1 MAARVGLIGLGIMGS
16 SYAAH
21 LLEGG
26 FAATGFDLADDAA
39 ATFAQRGGERARSA
53 REVGAA
59 ADVVISALASAA
71 ALETAFFGPDGLVES
86 AHSGTIVVEAST
98 FSLDVKES
106 LRARLAERGARVL
119 DAPVSGT
126 GSQARVRDI
135 AIYASGERDAYVAA
149 LPVLETIA
157 RSVRYVGEFGN
168 GSKMK
173 YVANLLVTIHNLSTA
188 EAVVLA
194 LKAGLDPSEMLE
206 VVGDGAG
213 SSRMLHVRGPLM
225 VSGNYDEPG
234 MKLDVYQKDL
244 EIIGAFAR
252 DVGAP
257 TPLFSQSVLFYTA
270 ALAQGRAKQDT
281 AAIASVLKTMAGL
294 PADP

>member
-1 MAARVGLIGLGIMGS
+1 VAARVGLIGLGIMGS
-16 SYAAH
+16 SYAAN
-21 LLEGG
+21 LLEAG
-26 FAATGFDLADDAA
+26 FAATGFDVADAA
-39 ATFAQRGGERARSA
+39 AEAFAQRGGVRGRSA

-59 ADVVISALASAA
+59 ADVVISALASAD
-71 ALETAFFGPDGLVES
+71 ALEAAFFGPGGLAES
-86 AHSGTIVVEAST
+86 VHAGTILVEAST
-98 FSLDVKES
+98 FSLEVKES
-106 LRARLAERGARVL
+106 LRVRLAARGARVL

-126 GSQARVRDI
+126 GSQARVRDL
-135 AIYASGERDAYVAA
+135 AIYASGERDAYEGA
-149 LPVLETIA
+149 LPVLEAIA
-157 RSVRYVGEFGN
+157 RSVRYVGAFGN

-173 YVANLLVTIHNLSTA
+173 FIANLLVTIHNLSTA

-194 LKAGLDPSEMLE
+194 QKAGLDPAEMLE

-213 SSRMLHVRGPLM
+213 SSRMLQVRGPLM
-225 VSGNYDEPG
+225 VSGKYDDPG

-244 EIIGAFAR
+244 EIIADFAR